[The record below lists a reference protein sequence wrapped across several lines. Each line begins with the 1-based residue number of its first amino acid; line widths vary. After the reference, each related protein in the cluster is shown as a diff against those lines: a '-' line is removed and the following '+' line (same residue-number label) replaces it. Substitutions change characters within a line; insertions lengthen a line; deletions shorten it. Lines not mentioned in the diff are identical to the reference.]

1 MGYMGDAV
9 GRRPAMVVTLSV
21 MAAGSLLS
29 GLAPWGSDTAV
40 WALLCAS
47 RFLIGI
53 GAGGVYPLS
62 HFYVFFTCLSLPF
75 RFLLV

>member
-1 MGYMGDAV
+1 
-9 GRRPAMVVTLSV
+9 MVVTLSV

-62 HFYVFFTCLSLPF
+62 AA
-75 RFLLV
+75 

>member
-29 GLAPWGSDTAV
+29 GLAPWGSATAV

-47 RFLIGI
+47 RFLIGV

-62 HFYVFFTCLSLPF
+62 AAKAVED
-75 RFLLV
+75 